1 MFHLLWILWFYNY
14 LILFQTQFSWNCLK
28 EIKNEMCPMCIFHK
42 IAQELEVTKQGNQ
55 QLVRDAPTRMFVLPN
70 RRDQT
75 RVIMD
80 VYT

>member
-1 MFHLLWILWFYNY
+1 
-14 LILFQTQFSWNCLK
+14 
-28 EIKNEMCPMCIFHK
+28 MCIFHK

-70 RRDQT
+70 QRDQT
-75 RVIMD
+75 QVIMN